1 MNFHI
6 FACFLYVWFT
16 LLGSVFCCVSNSIL
30 KADVLLN
37 AVKQTALDFARDRNL
52 KKLSFNEEQ
61 IHKFEKSVNAV
72 V

>member
-1 MNFHI
+1 M
-6 FACFLYVWFT
+6 
-16 LLGSVFCCVSNSIL
+16 SNSIL

>member
-1 MNFHI
+1 MFGLLYLAVF
-6 FACFLYVWFT
+6 FA
-16 LLGSVFCCVSNSIL
+16 VSYSIL

-61 IHKFEKSVNAV
+61 IHKFEKSVNHLNI
-72 V
+72 